1 MNSLVKKVFLTLTD
15 TMVGTKYH
23 GIWAFLEMETSG
35 KQMNNPTKQT
45 SVPWGCPA
53 NPAVSEGC

>member
-1 MNSLVKKVFLTLTD
+1 MNNLVKKVSLTLTD
-15 TMVGTKYH
+15 SVVGTKYH
-23 GIWAFLEMETSG
+23 GIWTILEMETSV
-35 KQMNNPTKQT
+35 KQTNNPTKQT